1 MMTLEDENSLLR
13 RIADTLSVAPAI
25 HDENSLLLRMAQIR
39 ADADTLSVAPAHAG
53 VDEALPESD
62 KSICWTAPLAPK
74 SDWEGTVKLPPPPPP
89 PVSPPWVPIPERT
102 NLVIEPKTR
111 AATSDGSSADY
122 YKLPADAAQVQDLI
136 SYRNMNSQIGEIF
149 RACYRYGQDHHSPR
163 LRDINK
169 IIFYAQAERDR
180 LLKYGGAK

>member
-13 RIADTLSVAPAI
+13 RIADTLSVAPA
-25 HDENSLLLRMAQIR
+25 H
-39 ADADTLSVAPAHAG
+39 VG

-62 KSICWTAPLAPK
+62 KSICWGSPLADK
-74 SDWEGTVKLPPPPPP
+74 ADWEGTVRLPPPPPPPP
-89 PVSPPWVPIPERT
+89 PVSPPWAPIPERS
-102 NLVIEPKTR
+102 NIVIEPKTR